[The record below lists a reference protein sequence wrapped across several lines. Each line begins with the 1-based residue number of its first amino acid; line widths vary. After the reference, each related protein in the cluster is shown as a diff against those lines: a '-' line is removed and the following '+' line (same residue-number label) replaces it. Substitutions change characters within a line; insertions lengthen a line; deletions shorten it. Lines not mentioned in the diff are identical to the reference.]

1 MGNRVDAL
9 EERIN
14 QGGNLE
20 RKGACMCQMVL
31 EDYMRAS
38 KEDRLMLVGKL
49 MAFFECMG
57 QDENGLFL
65 YVCRNCGNSFA
76 SQEPIWKE
84 EA

>member
-1 MGNRVDAL
+1 
-9 EERIN
+9 
-14 QGGNLE
+14 
-20 RKGACMCQMVL
+20 
-31 EDYMRAS
+31 MRAS

-49 MAFFECMG
+49 MAFFECTG

-84 EA
+84 EV

>member
-1 MGNRVDAL
+1 MGNRVDTL

-20 RKGACMCQMVL
+20 RKRSCMCQMVL
-31 EDYMRAS
+31 DDYMRAS

-49 MAFFECMG
+49 MAFFECTG